1 MAFLCGIY
9 LSVKLATTPSLER
22 GGLQEMVM
30 PAGSFA
36 RSISVSITS
45 IFLLMCRINKTLMV
59 KVTPLFPS
67 GVVITGDC

>member
-1 MAFLCGIY
+1 
-9 LSVKLATTPSLER
+9 
-22 GGLQEMVM
+22 MVI

-67 GVVITGDC
+67 GVVIKGNC